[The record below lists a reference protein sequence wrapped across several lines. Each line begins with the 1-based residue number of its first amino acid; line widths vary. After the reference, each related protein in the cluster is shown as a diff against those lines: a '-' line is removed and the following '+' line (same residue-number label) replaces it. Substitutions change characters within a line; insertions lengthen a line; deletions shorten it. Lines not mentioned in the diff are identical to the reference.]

1 MSLKKRL
8 EDLLL
13 IFKNNQFLTL
23 YNIKKAFS
31 VLYYSILG
39 TPKASKY
46 GPIRLQIE
54 ITDRCNFNCIMCD
67 RHNLK
72 KIRNLNNVISFKI
85 FKNLIENI
93 HPLYV
98 TLNGL
103 GEPLM
108 NTEIYKFLALC
119 NRKHITTS
127 MPTNM
132 SLMNALNIAKLVEN
146 PPSILTFSL
155 HGTNPESFEQITKS
169 STFHKCIDNFEKL
182 LSEIDRKKIMIRIL
196 CCLQAK
202 NLDEYEP
209 MYNYLKKW
217 GLLESFRLEPVFDF
231 GVDSGI
237 VPSPEQIENTIAKIN
252 SIITSNMEK
261 QKKDFLFNWKEKL
274 LELLHR
280 KTLKNETPCL
290 TPWISTYITATGKV
304 LPCCYLTNEKYI
316 MGNIYKNSF
325 SEIWNGTKYKN
336 FRNLLIDSRKNIPEC
351 YGCFWNDYNRVKKY
365 RIITLGQT
373 RWFK

>member
-1 MSLKKRL
+1 L

-46 GPIRLQIE
+46 GPIRFQIE

-132 SLMNALNIAKLVEN
+132 SLMNDLNIKKLAEN

-155 HGTNPESFEQITKS
+155 HGTNPESFEHITKS
-169 STFHKCIDNFEKL
+169 STFFKCIDNFEKL
-182 LSEIDRKKIMIRIL
+182 LAEIDRKKIMIRIL

-231 GVDSGI
+231 GVASGI
-237 VPSPEQIENTIAKIN
+237 VPSPEQIEITIAKIN
-252 SIITSNMEK
+252 SKLTSKMEK
-261 QKKDFLFNWKEKL
+261 KKRDFLLNWKEKL

-280 KTLKNETPCL
+280 KALKNSTPCL

-304 LPCCYLTNEKYI
+304 LPCCYLTNEKYV

-325 SEIWNGTKYKN
+325 SEIWNGKKYKN

-351 YGCFWNDYNRVKKY
+351 YGCFWNDYERVKRY
-365 RIITLGQT
+365 QLITFGQT
-373 RWFK
+373 NWNC